1 MLPAS
6 SALDLNG
13 YGPEARKL
21 VLEGQ
26 ENIHAD
32 DVEAFQKNLEEL
44 PDEASLEDYE
54 KVPVEEFGAALLRG
68 MGWNGDAKGSEAYV
82 VFLVCTT
89 FKHCLCGVI

>member
-1 MLPAS
+1 MSNRRYKTTSHILKVS
-6 SALDLNG
+6 ILSALDLNG
-13 YGPEARKL
+13 HDGAEARRL

-44 PDEASLEDYE
+44 PDEATLEDYE

-68 MGWNGDAKGSEAYV
+68 MGWNGDAKGSEA
-82 VFLVCTT
+82 
-89 FKHCLCGVI
+89 